1 MNNKELVVEFR
12 NVTKSYGSNT
22 LFDNFNMTVTS
33 GEMICI
39 AGGSGSGKST
49 ILNLIGMFDK
59 PDRGEIYLFGK
70 KIPKINSKEGREV
83 LRTKLL
89 YIFQNFALLGDK
101 TIDYNLDIPLLNSK
115 LSSKDKAKMK
125 QDAIKKVGLEKSLKT
140 KVYQLSGGEQQ
151 RIALAR
157 GYLKDFDLILADEPT
172 GSLDAT
178 NRDLVI
184 SMLRDFNKNGKTV
197 IIVSHDPIVMRACD
211 RVITLDNN
219 SSNA

>member
-115 LSSKDKAKMK
+115 LSCPLISSTSLSVTNPTILPFPTFALSIMFCT
-125 QDAIKKVGLEKSLKT
+125 KSVL
-140 KVYQLSGGEQQ
+140 
-151 RIALAR
+151 
-157 GYLKDFDLILADEPT
+157 
-172 GSLDAT
+172 
-178 NRDLVI
+178 I
-184 SMLRDFNKNGKTV
+184 SMT
-197 IIVSHDPIVMRACD
+197 I
-211 RVITLDNN
+211 
-219 SSNA
+219 

>member
-184 SMLRDFNKNGKTV
+184 SMLRNFNKNGKTV